1 MRSASAAK
9 RKTIARDLTKPK
21 SLMHNG
27 HSGYGNIGMPAV
39 YSNTHA
45 LFDDIALWGGFG
57 NRWNGTEPAN
67 IDSDGWPLD
76 DVWQKVFGTD
86 MIGASGDFEEAL
98 FKEGCEFGG
107 FMVGRY
113 KSRVQW
119 SKPAIKWH
127 PDFWYGGRIV
137 KDVTLEDGYTHEFT
151 YEIFSI
157 VNKTTGKR
165 FQRHMG
171 FAGANGIGFTDLQ
184 MPRAG
189 VTFDDLKT
197 RYFAKEL
204 TEFYARYRGLRLMEF
219 SLVNNYAYN
228 VTVTP
233 KNIRKFGI
241 SSMLDDF
248 HPESTGVKGG
258 WGQLLYRTDPIIGL
272 TQETI
277 GLPLD
282 LQVQFLNEL
291 YSTPGSMFEEAY
303 LHIPIQCNN
312 AAMEAMF
319 RIYAKHLN
327 PNIKVYFELGNEVWN
342 FTFKASNYALD
353 MANNLVDHP
362 DWNLAFNGDR
372 DLNNLRQ
379 KYLAAKAA
387 DMMMIAQRVWR
398 EEGKSYVPMGV
409 MAGMYATPY
418 YVPVHMQ
425 MIEYRTRKKANE
437 LFKGIAIA
445 PYFGPS
451 PIGFSP
457 SFKGQN
463 QNGKT
468 KEEYLHIF
476 RQSYLDY
483 HNWFFPEQNGGIKYF
498 KMMAQSYDL
507 DLWVYEAGYDY
518 STMTAN
524 NGYDTIA
531 LVDALLD
538 PEMASI
544 IYDFQRD
551 SYRAGIDKL
560 FWYRIEAGTW
570 FTGTKNSWYQFCI
583 QNGSHSPLT
592 GIHRAYIDSYNSP
605 TPVASEMLAHNKIE
619 ASGGVAN
626 YSARTSTN
634 RDYWRQHGDDYILN
648 SQSTRWFPDDPVF
661 SRLPEDPTDH
671 GEWYGNSYTAAFFR
685 NQGFVPGAP
694 ARWVMFPIFVD
705 EAGTYKVTLWGGG
718 GGILQGKVHHVIMNP
733 SGQLTST
740 VTDSV
745 MTIDEARSIP
755 MLDEERSG
763 GISLDILQWDSK
775 TGPTSPSYIGEKVA
789 TTKPAVGDAK
799 SPNGSTT
806 PFELTLPQGWSNITV
821 SGKLE
826 SSDEILKLVNYTT
839 TVFWIKVSDTE
850 YYLAD
855 KDFNRVSDTVYA
867 SIGMLPPDIREE
879 LYPWVISN
887 EVTSYDGVPVG
898 MRSTQVPYYKASE
911 NFGFS
916 DFTPFYAN
924 PISPNNPSANPTNS
938 GMVIGYIRTN
948 SAGKIIHAVVQDK
961 GSGFNKATTM
971 IPVTIN
977 RTDGTVTSGVVSLST
992 ETDKGAPLR
1001 KGAGRLDIVY
1011 EFDSLGRPLYNADGT
1026 QKIKTKRKIG
1036 FGVGIQKL
1044 VFERIT

>member
-1 MRSASAAK
+1 
-9 RKTIARDLTKPK
+9 
-21 SLMHNG
+21 MHNG

-45 LFDDIALWGGFG
+45 LFDDIALWTGFA
-57 NRWNGTEPAN
+57 NRWSADPAN
-67 IDSDGWPLD
+67 IDSEGWPLD
-76 DVWQKVFGTD
+76 DAWQKVFGTD
-86 MIGASGDFEEAL
+86 MIGASGDYETAL
-98 FKEGCEFGG
+98 LKDCEFGG

-171 FAGANGIGFTDLQ
+171 FAGANGIGLTDMQL
-184 MPRAG
+184 PRAG
-189 VTFDDLKT
+189 VSFDDLKT
-197 RYFAKEL
+197 HYFAKEL

-241 SSMLDDF
+241 SSMRDDF
-248 HPESTGVKGG
+248 HPESAGVKGG
-258 WGQLLYRTDPIIGL
+258 WGQMLYRTDPIIGL

-282 LQVQFLNEL
+282 LQVQFMNEL
-291 YSTPGSMFEEAY
+291 YDTPGSMFEEAY
-303 LHIPIQCNN
+303 LHIPIQSNN

-319 RIYAKHLN
+319 RVYAKHLN

-362 DWNLAFNGDR
+362 DWNLGFNGDR

-379 KYLAAKAA
+379 KFLAAKAA
-387 DMMMIAQRVWR
+387 DMMTIAQRVWR

-409 MAGMYATPY
+409 MSGMYAIPWYAT
-418 YVPVHMQ
+418 VQMQ
-425 MIEYRTRKKANE
+425 MIEFRTRKKAKE

-451 PIGFSP
+451 PIGYSP

-476 RQSYLDY
+476 RRTYLDY
-483 HNWFFPEQNGGIKYF
+483 HDWFYPEQVGGIKYF
-498 KMMAQSYDL
+498 KMLAASFDME
-507 DLWVYEAGYDY
+507 LWVYEAGYDY

-538 PEMASI
+538 PEMADI

-551 SYRAGIDKL
+551 AYRAGIEKL
-560 FWYRIEAGTW
+560 FWYRVEAGTW
-570 FTGTKNSWYQFCI
+570 FKGTKNAWFQFCI
-583 QNGSHSPLT
+583 QNGSNSPLS

-605 TPVASEMLAHNKIE
+605 TPGASEMMAHNKIGPT
-619 ASGGVAN
+619 GGTAH
-626 YSARTSTN
+626 YSARTSSN
-634 RDYWRQHGDDYILN
+634 KDYWRRHGDNFVLD
-648 SQSTRWFPDDPVF
+648 SQSERWFPDDPVF
-661 SRLPEDPTDH
+661 SRLPEETTDD
-671 GEWYGNSYTAAFFR
+671 GAWYGNYVSTSFYR
-685 NQGFVPGAP
+685 NQTLVPGAP
-694 ARWVMFPIFVD
+694 ARWVMFPIFAE
-705 EAGTYKVTLWGGG
+705 EAGKYKVTLWGGG

-733 SGQLTST
+733 SGLMTSST
-740 VTDSV
+740 SDAVL
-745 MTIDEARSIP
+745 TIDAARSIP
-755 MLDEERSG
+755 MLDEERCG
-763 GISLDILQWDSK
+763 GTTLDIYQWNSK
-775 TGPTSPSYIGEKVA
+775 TGSLAPSYLGEKVA

-799 SPNGSTT
+799 SINASTT
-806 PFELTLPQGWSNITV
+806 PFELTLPQGWSSITV
-821 SGKLE
+821 SGKLVGT
-826 SSDEILKLVNYTT
+826 DEILRFVNYTT

-855 KDFNRVSDTVYA
+855 KDFVKISETAYA
-867 SIGMLPPDIREE
+867 SVGVLPPDIREE

-898 MRSTQVPYYKASE
+898 MRSTFVPYYKAAE
-911 NFGFS
+911 NYGFA

-924 PISPNNPSANPTNS
+924 PIGPDNPTADTTNS
-938 GMVIGYIRTN
+938 GMMFGYIRTN
-948 SAGKIIHAVVQDK
+948 STGKIVHAVVQDR
-961 GSGFNKATTM
+961 GSGFHKDAKM
-971 IPVTIN
+971 IPITVS
-977 RTDGTVTSGVVSLST
+977 RADGTVTTGVVSFTT
-992 ETDKGAPLR
+992 ESDKGAPLR
-1001 KGAGRLDIVY
+1001 KGAGRLEIVY
-1011 EFDSLGRPLYNADGT
+1011 EYDSLGRLVFNADGSK
-1026 QKIKTKRKIG
+1026 KIKTKRKLG

-1044 VFERIT
+1044 VFERVSNASPA